1 MTAPPSSSAG
11 KGFWSCRRER
21 ACAVQVEYKLDAKP
35 SNVAD
40 AAYSQLSKHR
50 LEAATKKTRQVR
62 PGAARR
68 GAAEVAQA

>member
-1 MTAPPSSSAG
+1 
-11 KGFWSCRRER
+11 
-21 ACAVQVEYKLDAKP
+21 VQVEYKLDAKP